1 MKRET
6 ITITDEGTIVAP
18 ENPNRVRMTIVE
30 IADLLGIYYPTA
42 KRHIRAIEKAG
53 IANGDYSM
61 CCVVG
66 GGTVHSEYY
75 GLDMIIALAF
85 RVRSWRAD
93 RFRQWLIERVAQSAL
108 PPISVFVPV
117 RKSAIQN

>member
-6 ITITDEGTIVAP
+6 ITITDEGSIVAP
-18 ENPNRVRMTIVE
+18 QNLNRVRMTIVE

-53 IANGDYSM
+53 FADGDYSM
-61 CCVVG
+61 CCIVG
-66 GGTVHSEYY
+66 SGTIHPEYY

-85 RVRSWRAD
+85 RVRSWQAD
-93 RFRQWLIERVAQSAL
+93 RFRQWLIERVTQPTL
-108 PPISVFVPV
+108 PPISVFVPMGGS
-117 RKSAIQN
+117 RLLN

>member
-6 ITITDEGTIVAP
+6 ITITDDGSIVAP
-18 ENPNRVRMTIVE
+18 QNPNRVRMTIVE

-53 IANGDYSM
+53 IAGGDYSM

-66 GGTVHSEYY
+66 SGTIHPEYY
-75 GLDMIIALAF
+75 GLKMIIAIAF
-85 RVRSWRAD
+85 RVRSWQAD
-93 RFRQWLIERVAQSAL
+93 RFRQWVMERVTQPTL
-108 PPISVFVPV
+108 PPISVFVPE
-117 RKSAIQN
+117 RERTIPN